1 MSRKTPAC
9 SFFAICFCAIILM
22 CTVVPL
28 AAQAPLAHWK
38 FDEGSGNIVFD
49 SSGNGH
55 HGFLS
60 NGALWVNGTQGWA
73 ISATGANKGYATL
86 PAIDLRGTRA
96 VTITFWAQ
104 RNYTVT
110 GGGALLEAGENYQ
123 SSTTGFAL
131 LPDDDTCRG
140 IRAVLRGNTGIT
152 ANCYSQP
159 SSGVWHHLA
168 VVYDKTQ
175 TGGDEVRLYVD
186 GELQN
191 PAWNAASATNTNDFG
206 KNRIHLFS
214 RAGSSLFSSGTVKD
228 LCVYGRALQGEEI
241 QQIYNDDGPSA
252 GLRLQLNDVQSLSSA
267 ARISYVQGNY
277 AAPQTP
283 QTRVSVTYTAA
294 QNAGDLNLVVV
305 GWNDSTATVTA
316 VTDSK
321 GNTYTRAV
329 GPTIQSG
336 VATQSIYYAR
346 NIVAAGAR
354 TNTVTVTFSTG
365 ASYPDIRILEYSG
378 ADRNNPVD
386 VTAAASG
393 NSTTSNSGSATTT
406 GATDLI
412 FGANLVQTL
421 TSGPG
426 SGFTRRI
433 LTVPDGDI
441 AEDRTVTTTG
451 SYNATAPVFPS
462 GKWIMQMVAFRTPVA
477 AGFTITASPSSLSIA
492 HGQQGTSTITTAIS
506 GGFNSAISL
515 SATGVPTG
523 TTVSFNPNPI
533 PAPGSG
539 SSTMTITVGA
549 STPTGTYPITVTGS
563 GGGMTQSTT
572 VTLTVTAPSFN
583 ISASPSSLSI
593 VQGHQ
598 GTSTI
603 TTAVSNGFNSSI
615 TLSASGV
622 PTGTTVSFSPNPIP
636 APGSGTSTMTITV
649 GSSTP
654 TGTYPI
660 TVTGNG
666 GGVQQSTT
674 VTLTVTAPATFTISA
689 SPSSLSIAQG
699 NQGTSTITTAISN
712 GFNSSITLSASGVPT
727 GTTVSFSPNPIAAP
741 GSGSSTMTISVG
753 SSTPT
758 GTYPITVTGSG
769 GGMTQSTTVT
779 LTVTAAASF
788 SLSASPSSLSIVQ
801 GHQGTST
808 ITAAISN
815 GFNSSISLSASGV
828 PSGTTVS
835 FSPNP
840 IPAPGSGSS
849 TMTINVGASTPTGT
863 YPITVT
869 GSGGGMTQSTTV
881 TLTVTAPANF
891 TLSASPSSLSIVQG
905 HQGTSTITAAISNG
919 FNSSI
924 SLSASGAPSGT
935 TVSFSP
941 NPIPAPGS
949 GSSTMTI
956 NVGAST
962 PTGTYPITVTGS
974 GGGMTQSTTV
984 TLTVTAPASFTL
996 SASPSSLTITEGN
1009 QGTSTITAAI
1019 SNGFNSS
1026 ISLSASG
1033 VPSGTTVSFSPNPI
1047 PAPGSGS
1054 STMTITVGSSTPTG
1068 TYPITVTGS
1077 GGGMTQ
1083 STTVTLTVTAP
1094 ATFTISASPSSLTL
1108 AQGSQGTS
1116 TITTT
1121 VLNGFN
1127 SSIALSASGMPSGT
1141 TVSFNP
1147 STIPAPGSG
1156 TSTMTVTV
1164 GSSTPAGTYSLTVT
1178 GNGGGVQQSAVVTLT
1193 VTASA
1198 GIITYVQGNYA
1209 TPQSPQTT
1217 VNVTFSAAQV
1227 EGDLNVVV
1235 VGWNNSTS
1243 SVSSVTDSNGNTY
1256 ALAAGPTIISGT
1268 ASQSIYY
1275 ARNINAAGAG
1285 ANTVTVAFSAAAP
1298 YPDIRVLEYSG
1309 ADRNS
1314 PVDVTA
1320 ATSGNSSNS
1329 SSGSAT
1335 TTNPTDLIF
1344 GSNYIQGTTTGP
1356 GTGFTQRLLTSP
1368 DSDIAEDHMVSAI
1381 GSYSATA
1388 PVTSGWWIM
1397 QMVAF
1402 RTPIVGSFTISA
1414 SPSSLTVGTGN
1425 QGTSTIT
1432 TAVSGG
1438 FNSAITLSAS
1448 GVPTGT
1454 TVSFSPNPIAA
1465 PGSGNSTMTIVVGSN
1480 TPSGTYP
1487 ITVTGSG
1494 GGVQQ
1499 STTVTLTVTSA
1510 PSFTVSASPSSLTVL
1525 QETQGT
1531 STITVTVSNGFNSS
1545 IALSASGVPSG
1556 TTVSFNPATLPA
1568 PGSGTSI
1575 MTITVGTTLQGT
1587 YPITVTATGGGI
1599 HQTATVNLTV
1609 TAQVML
1615 SWTASQSPGIAG
1627 YNIYRGTTS
1636 GGPYTKINSSLDPNT
1651 TYNDTAV
1658 QDGVTYYYVTTAVDN
1673 QGEESSYS
1681 NESSAGVP

>member
-779 LTVTAAASF
+779 LTVTA
-788 SLSASPSSLSIVQ
+788 
-801 GHQGTST
+801 
-808 ITAAISN
+808 
-815 GFNSSISLSASGV
+815 
-828 PSGTTVS
+828 
-835 FSPNP
+835 
-840 IPAPGSGSS
+840 
-849 TMTINVGASTPTGT
+849 
-863 YPITVT
+863 
-869 GSGGGMTQSTTV
+869 
-881 TLTVTAPANF
+881 
-891 TLSASPSSLSIVQG
+891 
-905 HQGTSTITAAISNG
+905 
-919 FNSSI
+919 
-924 SLSASGAPSGT
+924 
-935 TVSFSP
+935 
-941 NPIPAPGS
+941 
-949 GSSTMTI
+949 
-956 NVGAST
+956 
-962 PTGTYPITVTGS
+962 
-974 GGGMTQSTTV
+974 
-984 TLTVTAPASFTL
+984 
-996 SASPSSLTITEGN
+996 
-1009 QGTSTITAAI
+1009 
-1019 SNGFNSS
+1019 
-1026 ISLSASG
+1026 
-1033 VPSGTTVSFSPNPI
+1033 
-1047 PAPGSGS
+1047 
-1054 STMTITVGSSTPTG
+1054 
-1068 TYPITVTGS
+1068 
-1077 GGGMTQ
+1077 
-1083 STTVTLTVTAP
+1083 P